1 MDSKTQTAATSPC
14 TNFTQL
20 VDVLQQDW
28 SSAVCIEDEKRLPDE
43 LPLNTTCIV
52 TPCDDGLLQ
61 KILSIP
67 DIPPHIPILLVCRQ
81 GQTPQPAG
89 TFPLIV
95 DHLFLPA
102 TTETLLCKKETLTR
116 VNTLAREHQN
126 YQRGYS
132 KELDIIYNFDSLT
145 GLRNRR
151 KFTADIIEA
160 FAAANAAGSD
170 LSLLFF
176 NIDLLSEINENYG
189 LDFGDHLLNQLAARA
204 TTIFNSAREGSRPC
218 CYRYSSEDFV
228 FVLPGFSEQQ
238 SKTIGQKLQRQCS
251 QKQYQYN
258 HTSLKITLSI
268 GIANLRADAP
278 ESYEQLIFMAETALF
293 RSKALGRNQI
303 QLHSRYRKE
312 NSAAAEN
319 PVNLLKEKLERI
331 LVKTKTSAISSLQY
345 IAKTSAGSEHDKHT
359 QRLIYFTDILC
370 KQMNFPTAAIKTF
383 HNSINLYTSF
393 RFMLYKEILKAPKL
407 LNKRDRD
414 MIKTLPY
421 KIQELTEVFDY
432 FAMEREL
439 LVSQTENYDGSG
451 YPYALRG
458 NEIPVGARILKL
470 TDALAAMTGER
481 AYRKKLEGE
490 EIVDEL
496 CNGAGIQ
503 FDPAMTLLIL
513 ELIGKYQLVD
523 VSPKYLAENINALRT
538 NLPNLTIA

>member
-1 MDSKTQTAATSPC
+1 MDSKTPKTPAEICTS
-14 TNFTQL
+14 FAQL
-20 VDVLQQDW
+20 VDVFQQDW
-28 SSAVCIEDEKRLPDE
+28 LSAICIENERQLPDE
-43 LPLNTTCIV
+43 IPLNTTCIIA
-52 TPCDDGLLQ
+52 PCSNELPQ
-61 KILSIP
+61 KIISTLNVP
-67 DIPPHIPILLVCRQ
+67 DHLPILLVCLQ
-81 GQTPQPAG
+81 GQTPQPTG

-102 TTETLLCKKETLTR
+102 AIETLLCKKETLTR
-116 VNTLAREHQN
+116 INTLAREHQN

-151 KFTADIIEA
+151 KFTADIIKA
-160 FAAANAAGSD
+160 FATAKAAGSD

-204 TTIFNSAREGSRPC
+204 TTIFSSAKNDSRPR
-218 CYRYSSEDFV
+218 CYRYSSEDFA

-238 SKTIGQKLQRQCS
+238 SKIIGQKLQKRCS
-251 QKQYQYN
+251 QKQFQYN
-258 HTSLKITLSI
+258 DTTLKVTLSV
-268 GIANLRADAP
+268 GIANLRADTP

-293 RSKALGRNQI
+293 RAKALGRNQI
-303 QLHSRYRKE
+303 QFHSQYRKE
-312 NSAAAEN
+312 NSTAAEN

-359 QRLIYFTDILC
+359 QRLMYFTDILC
-370 KQMNFPTAAIKTF
+370 QRMNLPTAAIKTF

-414 MIKTLPY
+414 VIKTLPY

-458 NEIPVGARILKL
+458 SEIPVGARILKL

-481 AYRKKLEGE
+481 AYREKLEGK
-490 EIVDEL
+490 EIIDEL

-503 FDPAMTLLIL
+503 FDPTMTLLIL
-513 ELIGKYQLVD
+513 ELIEKYQLVD
-523 VSPKYLAENINALRT
+523 VSPRYLAEKMDTLKT
-538 NLPNLTIA
+538 NLPNLIIA